1 MSYDTLVDSN
11 GIEQPYIDSSRVII
25 PEYLQEYNLV
35 QQLKL
40 RKMIKAKTIKH
51 LDRRFD
57 EPSLDDSLLKIC
69 SGARALGVYIANCYH
84 DPHYRIRSRL
94 FVGDDSQ
101 KFLEHV
107 IKLSVLCSEYVGLF
121 GRLENPMLEETGLFT
136 RDTRGV
142 YNLILYIIPLEK

>member
-11 GIEQPYIDSSRVII
+11 GIEQPYSDSSRVII

-35 QQLKL
+35 QHLKL
-40 RKMIKAKTIKH
+40 CKMIRAKTIEH
-51 LDRRFD
+51 LNRRFD

-69 SGARALGVYIANCYH
+69 AETVALGVYIANCYH

-94 FVGDDSQ
+94 FVGDNSQ

-107 IKLSVLCSEYVGLF
+107 IKLSVLCSEYVCLF
-121 GRLENPMLEETGLFT
+121 GRLENPMLEETGLFV